1 MADRPLRPATHRSLG
16 RPLPHQQAN
25 GPRAHPV
32 AEAEASFP
40 PRGTSGISPGFP
52 GLSLSTGQMTHV
64 LLTRSRLCPGPK
76 PGSSLH
82 LHVLSTPP
90 AFVLSQDQTLRERP
104 AKPGSDAGTAVGR
117 TRRRNRL
124 TKSCHG
130 RSATPRT
137 PGAATMTGQLMPA
150 GRCVMAGQ
158 VGPAALR
165 SPKGP
170 WCAHAVEFSKTA
182 APPRRGTPS
191 AGAPG
196 ALKAPRS
203 GQSSIAR
210 GRADSASPAP
220 AAGAECSGR
229 RC

>member
-158 VGPAALR
+158 VGPAALGPR
-165 SPKGP
+165 SEDRG
-170 WCAHAVEFSKTA
+170 ARMLLSFQR
-182 APPRRGTPS
+182 PPRLLGGGLPPGRARGFESSQERTEQYS
-191 AGAPG
+191 ARQGGFRLAGAG
-196 ALKAPRS
+196 C
-203 GQSSIAR
+203 GR
-210 GRADSASPAP
+210 GV
-220 AAGAECSGR
+220 
-229 RC
+229 

>member
-52 GLSLSTGQMTHV
+52 GLSLSTGQITHV

-104 AKPGSDAGTAVGR
+104 ANSWK
-117 TRRRNRL
+117 RRRHCCRPAPKDQPAHKEL
-124 TKSCHG
+124 SWPG
-130 RSATPRT
+130 ATPRT
-137 PGAATMTGQLMPA
+137 PDVATMTGQLMPT
-150 GRCVMAGQ
+150 
-158 VGPAALR
+158 
-165 SPKGP
+165 S
-170 WCAHAVEFSKTA
+170 
-182 APPRRGTPS
+182 
-191 AGAPG
+191 
-196 ALKAPRS
+196 
-203 GQSSIAR
+203 
-210 GRADSASPAP
+210 
-220 AAGAECSGR
+220 AAGANRVGR
-229 RC
+229 TCCTPVPKDRGARMLLSFQRPPRLPGGGFPPSARRGNS

>member
-52 GLSLSTGQMTHV
+52 GLSLSTGQITHV

-104 AKPGSDAGTAVGR
+104 APEGAGTA
-117 TRRRNRL
+117 
-124 TKSCHG
+124 
-130 RSATPRT
+130 
-137 PGAATMTGQLMPA
+137 A
-150 GRCVMAGQ
+150 GRIPKDQSASQRAVMAWRHISYTGCDDHD
-158 VGPAALR
+158 GSIHACLGRWRPDR
-165 SPKGP
+165 SDLLHSG
-170 WCAHAVEFSKTA
+170 
-182 APPRRGTPS
+182 PRRTVV
-191 AGAPG
+191 
-196 ALKAPRS
+196 
-203 GQSSIAR
+203 
-210 GRADSASPAP
+210 RA
-220 AAGAECSGR
+220 C
-229 RC
+229 C

>member
-64 LLTRSRLCPGPK
+64 LLTRSRLCPWPK

-104 AKPGSDAGTAVGR
+104 ACSWK
-117 TRRRNRL
+117 RRRHCRQPAPEGTSRSQRAVMAWCRTSYTGCDNHDGSIDAYLGRWREP
-124 TKSCHG
+124 G
-130 RSATPRT
+130 RSDLLHSDPRRDR
-137 PGAATMTGQLMPA
+137 GARMLLSFQ
-150 GRCVMAGQ
+150 R
-158 VGPAALR
+158 
-165 SPKGP
+165 
-170 WCAHAVEFSKTA
+170 
-182 APPRRGTPS
+182 PPR
-191 AGAPG
+191 
-196 ALKAPRS
+196 L
-203 GQSSIAR
+203 
-210 GRADSASPAP
+210 
-220 AAGAECSGR
+220 
-229 RC
+229 

>member
-1 MADRPLRPATHRSLG
+1 MADRPLRPATHRRLG

-52 GLSLSTGQMTHV
+52 GLSLSTGQITHV

-104 AKPGSDAGTAVGR
+104 APPGGVAGTASGRVPRDTVGHKE
-117 TRRRNRL
+117 L
-124 TKSCHG
+124 SW
-130 RSATPRT
+130 
-137 PGAATMTGQLMPA
+137 PGAASRTPDATTMTGQLMPTSAA
-150 GRCVMAGQ
+150 GGRVGRTCCTPVPHRDRGARMLLSFQRPPRLPGGGLPPSARPSPKTRERIEQYSALWGGLDPGIRGP
-158 VGPAALR
+158 GPAVPPLR
-165 SPKGP
+165 
-170 WCAHAVEFSKTA
+170 
-182 APPRRGTPS
+182 R
-191 AGAPG
+191 
-196 ALKAPRS
+196 
-203 GQSSIAR
+203 
-210 GRADSASPAP
+210 
-220 AAGAECSGR
+220 
-229 RC
+229 